1 MDKVK
6 WLAVLGM
13 AGVVVMA
20 QPVWA
25 QTRPYIGFAYPAGG
39 QQGTTFQ
46 VKLGGQAMAGVN
58 GVVVSGSGV
67 TARVIEYHPSLGPI
81 DITLLSEQLRDL
93 RKAKTL
99 LCSASPMTG
108 TGEMMMSLGD
118 EMMMSSQKAGPKAPT
133 STGEPMMSSG
143 DEMMSSQKAG
153 SKTAPVIDSAAV
165 DQLMAKLD
173 KRIRAYCNRPASV
186 SLASLAYVEVTIA
199 PDAPPGERELRL
211 VSLRGG
217 ASNPLPFYVGQ
228 LPEYCR
234 KPMKTADYQVLGK
247 ENLALRKRPD
257 NEIEDRVAVPCTVNG
272 QIASGELNRYRFEA
286 RKGQQLVMTTLARQL
301 IPYVADAVPGWFQ
314 PVLTLYDAN
323 GKEVAYDDDYR
334 FKPDP
339 IIVYRIP
346 QDGEYVLVVNDAIF
360 RGREDFVYRVT
371 IGETPFITS
380 IFPLGGRVGEPV
392 SVRMRGLHLGNAQL
406 ALPAKDAEPGI
417 HQVVANKDGFLSN
430 PMSFA
435 LDTLPEIFDK
445 ESNNPSERVQK
456 VTLPVIVNGRID
468 KEDDWDVFEF
478 TGNAGDS
485 IVAEVFARRLDSPVD
500 SVIKLT
506 DASGQLVA
514 FSDDREDISA
524 GINTHHADSY
534 FMVRLPA
541 DGTYYVHIG
550 DTGRKG
556 GEEYGYRL
564 RISAPQPDFALRVVA
579 SSISSRQKSS
589 TGFSVYAT
597 RKDGFEGP
605 IKITL
610 KDPPPGFVPYP
621 VILTGTQNITRINFR
636 TDLATKGPI
645 NITVVGSAKIGDKE
659 IIHTAVPAEDR
670 MQAFLWRHLV
680 PAQDLK
686 VLVFDGSYEP
696 PPARVPREIPPEVLV
711 RAKVKAAEM
720 QAKGQ
725 KFTKGQA
732 AGRVRQLKM
741 LYEEG
746 LFTNNFYGEKV
757 AECECAAQ

>member
-6 WLAVLGM
+6 WLAVLGIASVVAM
-13 AGVVVMA
+13 APSA
-20 QPVWA
+20 WA
-25 QTRPYIGFAYPAGG
+25 QRPYVGFVYPAGG

-46 VKLGGQAMAGVN
+46 LKLGGQGMTGVD

-67 TARVIEYHPSLGPI
+67 TARVIQYHPGLGPI
-81 DITLLSEQLRDL
+81 DMSLLSEQLRDL

-99 LCSASPMTG
+99 LASAAATTSSGEPM
-108 TGEMMMSLGD
+108 MASGD
-118 EMMMSSQKAGPKAPT
+118 AMMSSQKTAAKTGT
-133 STGEPMMSSG
+133 GSGEPIMASG
-143 DEMMSSQKAG
+143 DEMMSSQKAAA
-153 SKTAPVIDSAAV
+153 KTAVVENSVVTDKLI
-165 DQLMAKLD
+165 AKLE
-173 KRIRAYCNRPASV
+173 KRIRDYCNTPACRSIS
-186 SLASLAYVEVTIA
+186 SLLYVEITIS
-199 PDAPPGERELRL
+199 PDAAPGERELR
-211 VSLRGG
+211 VATLRGG
-217 ASNPLPFYVGQ
+217 TSNPLPFYVGQ

-247 ENLALRKRPD
+247 EYLALRKRPD
-257 NEIEDRVAVPCTVNG
+257 NEIEDRVAIPCSMNG

-286 RKGQQLVMTTLARQL
+286 HKGQQLVITTLARQL
-301 IPYVADAVPGWFQ
+301 IPYLADAVPGWFQ

-323 GKEVAYDDDYR
+323 GKELAYDDDYR

-346 QDGEYVLVVNDAIF
+346 QDGEYVLVINDAIY

-380 IFPLGGRVGEPV
+380 IFPLGGRVGEQA
-392 SVRMRGLHLGNAQL
+392 SVKMKGLHLGDVEPV
-406 ALPAKDAEPGI
+406 LPGKDAEPGI
-417 HQVVANKDGFLSN
+417 HQVVANRDGFVSN
-430 PMSFA
+430 PAPFA
-435 LDTLPEIFDK
+435 LDTLPEVFDK
-445 ESNNPSERVQK
+445 EPNNTLAHAQK

-468 KEDDWDVFEF
+468 KEDDWDVFQF
-478 TGNAGDS
+478 TGLAGDS
-485 IVAEVFARRLDSPVD
+485 VVAEVFARRLDSPVD
-500 SVIKLT
+500 SAIKLT
-506 DASGQLVA
+506 DANGQLIA
-514 FSDDREDISA
+514 FNDDREDLGA

-534 FMVRLPA
+534 FMAKLPA

-564 RISAPQPDFALRVVA
+564 RISAPRPDFALRIMP
-579 SSISSRQKSS
+579 SSISVRQKSS
-589 TGFSVYAT
+589 TAFTVFAQ
-597 RKDGFEGP
+597 RKDGFDGP

-610 KDPPPGFVPYP
+610 KDPPIGITPYVSMLP
-621 VILTGTQNITRINFR
+621 AGKNIASVSFK
-636 TDLATKGPI
+636 TDLITKGSV
-645 NITVVGSAKIGDKE
+645 NLTVIGTAKIGDQE
-659 IIHTAVPAEDR
+659 ITHAGVPSEDR

-686 VLVFDGSYEP
+686 VLVYDGSYEP
-696 PPARVPREIPPEVLV
+696 PPVRQPREIPPDMLV

-732 AGRVRQLKM
+732 AGRVRQLKY
-741 LYEEG
+741 LFEEG
-746 LFTNNFYGEKV
+746 LLTDDFYGERI